1 MGEGPIIGID
11 LGTTFSSIAFL
22 NAFGRAEVIPTTLG
36 ARSIPSV
43 VLFPPGEEGVVG
55 KRAKELSAEYPER
68 VVEFVKREMGDPDW
82 FFDVDGREVRPQT
95 ISALILRRLLEMAEG
110 ALGHRPESAVITCPA
125 YFGDLER
132 QATAEAG
139 RLAGIEVLSVFN
151 EPTAAAL
158 AYGLHNSAGD
168 EPVRAMV
175 YDLGGGTFDVTVLE
189 LKGRRVEVLA
199 TAGEHRLGG
208 KDWDDEL
215 LNFVA
220 EEFQVEFDLDP
231 RDDPGA
237 MQDLRNRCEAA
248 KVVLSKKN
256 KVTIFC
262 RAYGKTLKLP
272 LPRGLFEEL
281 TRPLLLQTQ
290 TYLEQVLQF
299 AGVGWDA
306 IDVVLPV
313 GGSSHMPQVRRL
325 LKEQSGREPETSLD
339 PDLAVVQ
346 GAAYYAALAR
356 AEQGFSVKV
365 FATRQPT
372 GRLAKRGR
380 SESDELPMLPPAP
393 PPTMDEAPELL
404 GLPGEVAAPHA
415 VFAIP
420 MLPGAIGKSERPSAK
435 LKPKPRPSGRPSGRP
450 KPRPSGRPS
459 GRPNPKPKSRPK
471 PKPRPKPQPVVG
483 ALPPSSAELP
493 ALPPAP
499 SDALQNLAMGIA
511 LERPVDANATVVY
524 DFADLV
530 SLSDVDV
537 STPARAVVN
546 VNARSLGVLVHKAG
560 EARTSVMVPANTQL
574 PATKRSTFYTIND
587 NQTGVRVVVLE
598 GESPDPDECTR
609 IGECVISGLP
619 ARAKGQEIEISYS
632 YDSDGRIRI
641 ESRDVGT
648 GKAARVE
655 LKRPSSLSEREL
667 ADEAAWMREVMGY

>member
-22 NAFGRAEVIPTTLG
+22 NAFGRAEVIPTTEG

-43 VLFPPGEEGVVG
+43 VLFPPGEDGVVG
-55 KRAKELSAEYPER
+55 KRAKELSAEYPKR

-158 AYGLHNSAGD
+158 AYGLHKSAGD
-168 EPVRAMV
+168 ESVRAMV

-248 KVVLSKKN
+248 KVVLSRKN

-272 LPRGLFEEL
+272 VPRGLFEEL

-290 TYLEQVLQF
+290 TYLETVLRY
-299 AGVGWDA
+299 AGIGWDE

-356 AEQGFSVKV
+356 AEQGFKVKV

-380 SESDELPMLPPAP
+380 SESGELPMLPPAP

-404 GLPGEVAAPHA
+404 GLPGEVVAPAA

-420 MLPGAIGKSERPSAK
+420 MLPGATGKGERPSAK
-435 LKPKPRPSGRPSGRP
+435 LKPKPRPSARPR
-450 KPRPSGRPS
+450 
-459 GRPNPKPKSRPK
+459 PKSRPK
-471 PKPRPKPQPVVG
+471 PKAEPKPQPVVG
-483 ALPPSSAELP
+483 ALPPVSAELP

-499 SDALQNLAMGIA
+499 SDALQNLALGIA
-511 LERPVDANATVVY
+511 LERPADANATVVY

-537 STPARAVVN
+537 SEPARAVVN
-546 VNARSLGVLVHKAG
+546 VNARSLGVLVHKNG
-560 EARTSVMVPANTQL
+560 EARASVMVPANTQL
-574 PATKRSTFYTIND
+574 PARKRSTFYTVND

-598 GESPDPDECTR
+598 GESSDPDECTR

-619 ARAKGQEIEISYS
+619 ARSKGQEIEISYCF
-632 YDSDGRIRI
+632 DSDGRIRI
-641 ESRDVGT
+641 DSRDVGT

-667 ADEAAWMREVMGY
+667 ADEAEWMREVMGY